1 MVNLGVTFR
10 NSKWSSYGRKN
21 ISLQFVHKYLR
32 SLMVFAFIILLT
44 FFFNPTNLLDN
55 VWGALDTTLSNFLF
69 GYFFLLAA
77 LHTVVN
83 NLYTTLLSKLIGG
96 TNFST
101 TRKDLSPKPTLNTN
115 QSPLPA
121 SSEQLLVYN
130 WLKQPSAQPSL
141 LDVFGNSTTTP
152 KITLTKSFFFRE
164 PIWKRQTTKCF
175 DLQSDSSSP
184 ETIFQPITVSTQ
196 LNSFRTFWNRKFSK
210 DFPNS

>member
-32 SLMVFAFIILLT
+32 NLGVFAFAVLLM

-83 NLYTTLLSKLIGG
+83 NLYTTLLGKLIGG
-96 TNFST
+96 TSPNT
-101 TRKDLSPKPTLNTN
+101 TQSNLNSKPTLNVN

-130 WLKQPSAQPSL
+130 
-141 LDVFGNSTTTP
+141 
-152 KITLTKSFFFRE
+152 
-164 PIWKRQTTKCF
+164 
-175 DLQSDSSSP
+175 
-184 ETIFQPITVSTQ
+184 
-196 LNSFRTFWNRKFSK
+196 
-210 DFPNS
+210 

>member
-32 SLMVFAFIILLT
+32 NLTVFAFVVLLT

-83 NLYTTLLSKLIGG
+83 NLYTTLLSKLMGG
-96 TNFST
+96 ANPIITQKGSTPKSPRPTRFSPT
-101 TRKDLSPKPTLNTN
+101 IPTRSSKGLFFGLPGALS
-115 QSPLPA
+115 QDHWPLPMTP
-121 SSEQLLVYN
+121 SSL
-130 WLKQPSAQPSL
+130 
-141 LDVFGNSTTTP
+141 
-152 KITLTKSFFFRE
+152 KSFV
-164 PIWKRQTTKCF
+164 PSTKGIIMKTRLPC
-175 DLQSDSSSP
+175 
-184 ETIFQPITVSTQ
+184 QPLTQ
-196 LNSFRTFWNRKFSK
+196 RTW
-210 DFPNS
+210 